1 MAFVHVYKSHCPTH
15 ILLGFDSR
23 HEVTNII
30 TNHGWKRVFL
40 VVDPALVDSIVY
52 RTLKAG
58 LSSVDAEVIE
68 FSHIEPEPKDTAVD
82 SALEISQSFNPE
94 ALIVLG
100 GGSAIDVAKAV
111 AIVMSNG
118 GHITD
123 YEGIEKFSKKPLP
136 LIAIPTTAGTGSEV
150 SGAAVITDTTR
161 NVKMAIRH
169 AAFGPA
175 TYAILDPVAISTAP
189 AHVAMHAGIDA
200 FVHAFESYLSKLAN
214 PFSDAYNLHAIRLIS
229 RNIRPYV
236 ANRENQEVA
245 FNMLCGSSMA
255 AMSFGSTGTGNVHC
269 MAMAL
274 GSVYPIPHGLANA
287 VCLRHVAEFNFIANP
302 KRFRDVAVS
311 MDENIQGLSDLE
323 AGRKAID
330 AIKTLCIDLNVPSRL
345 RDVGVEKNTLPDIAD
360 KCFSL
365 NYNRWNPRW
374 TSRNDFLDILQ
385 KAY

>member
-1 MAFVHVYKSHCPTH
+1 MSFIHVYKSHCPTR
-15 ILLGFDSR
+15 ILLGHDSR
-23 HEVTNII
+23 HEVINII

-58 LSSVDAEVIE
+58 LSSVGADVIE
-68 FSHIEPEPKDTAVD
+68 FSHIEPEPKDITVD
-82 SALEISQSFNPE
+82 SALEMSQSFAPE
-94 ALIVLG
+94 VLIVLG

-169 AAFGPA
+169 TEFGPA
-175 TYAILDPVAISTAP
+175 TYAILDPLAISTAP
-189 AHVAMHAGIDA
+189 SHVAMHAGIDV

-214 PFSDAYNLHAIRLIS
+214 PFTDAYNLHAMRLIS
-229 RNIRPYV
+229 KNIRPYV

-287 VCLRHVAEFNFIANP
+287 VCLQHVAEFNFIANP
-302 KRFRDVAVS
+302 KRFKDVAVS
-311 MDENIQGLSDLE
+311 MNENIQGLSNLE

-330 AIKTLCIDLNVPSRL
+330 AIKTLCIDLNVPSPSLPRCWCGKEHLTGHSRQMLFPRL
-345 RDVGVEKNTLPDIAD
+345 QPMESKMDIT
-360 KCFSL
+360 
-365 NYNRWNPRW
+365 R
-374 TSRNDFLDILQ
+374 
-385 KAY
+385 